1 MGVKK
6 RARKAWSNQAGQ
18 MTVELAVAFPVV
30 VAVAVIAM
38 NALLFLSECA
48 TRCVSMR
55 RLPPTAKGSSRAVP
69 RCRRPSRRG
78 RTGRI
83 FRPALPLRT
92 EGRDG

>member
-38 NALLFLSECA
+38 
-48 TRCVSMR
+48 TVSYTHLGAR
-55 RLPPTAKGSSRAVP
+55 SRLPFGAGAN
-69 RCRRPSRRG
+69 G
-78 RTGRI
+78 
-83 FRPALPLRT
+83 A
-92 EGRDG
+92 